1 VVRFR
6 SPSRLTPAALTARL
20 FPTTLTTTALDR
32 SSSGRFAALPCRTAA
47 EGHQTTGP
55 APPSPA
61 QLRLNQSDLL
71 HRASFSVRG
80 THKIEH
86 RLFSYIS
93 INWRAKPLVSY
104 QAVIDLIGATTTTT
118 GLKVYARLDT
128 NSYPT
133 KIKVTDE
140 QISTVQLTGEAFHP
154 EWNYRII
161 PTLISK

>member
-1 VVRFR
+1 VDRFR

-20 FPTTLTTTALDR
+20 FPRR
-32 SSSGRFAALPCRTAA
+32 SPPRLLTAA
-47 EGHQTTGP
+47 ARGGLQ
-55 APPSPA
+55 PSPA
-61 QLRLNQSDLL
+61 GRPRRATRPPAQLLHLRHSSAISWSDLL

-128 NSYPT
+128 STYPT
-133 KIKVTDE
+133 KIKITDE
-140 QISTVQLTGEAFHP
+140 QIGTVRLTGEDFHP
-154 EWNYRII
+154 EWNYRIL
-161 PTLISK
+161 PTLISE